1 MQKSKLHQLYKNR
14 KSNFESHAKKL
25 DKIILY
31 FSVSRFIVFIIG
43 VALLVYFIKIKS
55 NGAVYVIL
63 ASVVAFLY
71 LVKTHEKYFRKR
83 ARLQILAR
91 INSEEIKALSGNW
104 NDFYSGEKYLSV
116 KDTHTADLDIFGNQS
131 LYQKI
136 NRTVTLGGRKT
147 LADWFIKP
155 FNTAGG
161 ISEKQEIVEE
171 LSRMLEL
178 RQDFRA
184 IGLETKENEGDYV
197 KLMRWINTKSF
208 FSKGLTFQ
216 ILGFLIPAIN
226 IGVSALSIAGLLE
239 YKFPLF
245 TIILTLGFI
254 GVFLKKINETHNML
268 QKRSALLMKYV
279 GLLRMVEDNEFKSQ
293 IITDMQREMEYGG
306 KKAHQRINDLARI
319 LQSLDNRLN
328 MLIGILLN
336 VYLMWDI
343 WHIIKLDKWKQENA
357 DELSIW
363 FKNISRFDA
372 YCSLANLKFNEPN
385 YVFPTINNEEIIEGI
400 EMRHPLMNTEECVA
414 NDLTL
419 KGKAQFKVVTGA
431 NMAGKSTYL
440 RTVGTNLVLALMGS
454 VVNAKSFTFYPVMVA
469 TSLRTTDSLMKNTS
483 YFYAELKRLQEII
496 FRLRDGEKIFI
507 LLDEILKGTNSKD
520 KEEGS
525 IALLKQLIAMK
536 GVGLIAT
543 HDLNLA
549 EIIKEYKENIEN
561 LRFEADIDDDKL
573 SFDYKLKQGIAQN
586 LNATY
591 LMRKMGIT
599 V

>member
-1 MQKSKLHQLYKNR
+1 MQNLKEFYQ
-14 KSNFESHAKKL
+14 AKKATFDGQAKRL
-25 DKIILY
+25 DGIILY
-31 FSVSRFIVFIIG
+31 LSIAR
-43 VALLVYFIKIKS
+43 LML
-55 NGAVYVIL
+55 VIL
-63 ASVVAFLY
+63 GLAIIILLFKLQSNWFVYSILISVVAFLY
-71 LVKTHEKYFRKR
+71 LVKIHDGYIKRR
-83 ARLQILAR
+83 ARLQSLSR
-91 INSEEIKALSGNW
+91 INAEEKKALEGKW
-104 NDFYSGEKYLSV
+104 GDFYSGEKYLSL

-131 LYQKI
+131 IFQKT
-136 NRTVTLGGRKT
+136 NRTVTLGGRKA

-155 FNTAGG
+155 FNTKES
-161 ISEKQEIVEE
+161 IVEKQQVVEE
-171 LSRMLEL
+171 LSNMVEL
-178 RQDFRA
+178 RQQFRA
-184 IGLETKENEGDYV
+184 IGLETHENEGDYV
-197 KLMRWINTKSF
+197 KLMRWINSRSF
-208 FSKGLTFQ
+208 FSD
-216 ILGFLIPAIN
+216 
-226 IGVSALSIAGLLE
+226 GV
-239 YKFPLF
+239 KFRV
-245 TIILTLGFI
+245 LGFI
-254 GVFLKKINETHNML
+254 IPTVNITASTLAIMDMVDYKIPAYTIVATLTFIGAYLKKINTTHNML

-279 GLLRMVEDNEFKSQ
+279 GLLKVVEDTDFKSQ
-293 IITDMQREMEYGG
+293 IINDMQKEMEYEG
-306 KKAHQRINDLARI
+306 KKAHERINGLARI

-328 MLIGILLN
+328 MLIGVLLN
-336 VYLMWDI
+336 VFLMWDI
-343 WHIIKLDKWKQENA
+343 WHIIKLDNWKQANA
-357 DELSIW
+357 DEITIW
-363 FKNISRFDA
+363 FRNISRFDA
-372 YCSLANLKFNEPN
+372 YCSLANLKFNEPS
-385 YVFPTINNEEIIEGI
+385 YVFPVLNDDELIEGI
-400 EMRHPLMNTEECVA
+400 EMRHPLMDIEECVA
-414 NDLTL
+414 NDLKL

-440 RTVGTNLVLALMGS
+440 RTVGTNLVLAMMGS

-549 EIIKEYKENIEN
+549 EIIKDYDENIEN